1 MILKLSIIAPLLAGL
16 LAGCAAAPQPG
27 PESPG
32 STDIQAAIAP
42 RAGQAEGRF
51 WQASGIDLA
60 QQYRKRVHLEPPRL
74 VLADGTGL
82 DFSASEI
89 DRLLVYFQRQLRREL
104 LANGYELVGQPEP
117 QALRIQLSVT
127 GLKRQPQ
134 GDTEAPRAGDR
145 FSLFFAADVK
155 DAMSGVALAQSTS
168 FVEGGELADA
178 RIRVEDLHP
187 VLAGKAREARERLDR
202 AFLR

>member
-1 MILKLSIIAPLLAGL
+1 M
-16 LAGCAAAPQPG
+16 
-27 PESPG
+27 
-32 STDIQAAIAP
+32 
-42 RAGQAEGRF
+42 
-51 WQASGIDLA
+51 
-60 QQYRKRVHLEPPRL
+60 
-74 VLADGTGL
+74 
-82 DFSASEI
+82 
-89 DRLLVYFQRQLRREL
+89 
-104 LANGYELVGQPEP
+104 
-117 QALRIQLSVT
+117 T